1 MCVYM
6 CVYVG
11 IYTYVYILYPEP
23 ESPKP
28 EPEGPNPEARLVIR
42 LDILA
47 GSKVVLLQPDSS
59 YRAPLRPRSS
69 LI

>member
-1 MCVYM
+1 MY
-6 CVYVG
+6 
-11 IYTYVYILYPEP
+11 IYYTPNPEP